1 MLQHTF
7 RVEDHVVS
15 VLVQQFKKADV
26 DPKHIGAIAKKVLAI
41 AHQALSRAELD
52 DLLEQAS
59 REFPELQ
66 VVSLQEQ
73 LYIKEQADAVI
84 KSTIEV
90 LLQQDKI
97 EEALQLARQINNGE
111 IPNELQQRLA
121 QI

>member
-15 VLVQQFKKADV
+15 VLVQQLKKADI
-26 DPKHIGAIAKKVLAI
+26 DPKHIGAIAKEVLAI